1 MQCNIKIQK
10 RVSYEYKKNSPK
22 RDKIVR
28 NLETSLLGEI
38 DNLTSINPPNWKYC
52 NGKLF
57 WSSLWET
64 WEPRLK
70 GLYSVN

>member
-1 MQCNIKIQK
+1 MNKKKIHQG
-10 RVSYEYKKNSPK
+10 
-22 RDKIVR
+22 DKIVG
-28 NLETSLLGEI
+28 NLETSLLGDI

-64 WEPRLK
+64 WEPQLK
-70 GLYSVN
+70 AFCSVN